1 MDTFKILDI
10 QPEIG
15 MNSTFKVVFN
25 KARGALMVVNE
36 ATSSVQAKGTKT
48 VIAAAVAALMA
59 SGAMAGDLTYDSID
73 KNEGTFKFLNGK
85 GETTHILTNASVP
98 QLIVDLNKAKDKGL
112 SAIIK
117 ALGQVNEENKTGTVF
132 GYAGGQNY
140 MEKSSHDLM
149 GEAAKVTA
157 NKTYKHIIEIMQ
169 KQFEPLH
176 SNSILILDKGTHT
189 IIGDA
194 EDNTSPI
201 VLGMVG
207 ADRVL
212 NPALNLAFFESEI
225 GKEASRSTEIVRHG
239 NSVVE
244 IESGNV
250 IGAIGA
256 SSAVNIGSGLTISKK
271 MSLESFEITGYVYTN
286 ASNTTT
292 TLNGDSILNVKGTG
306 CVAGAFAG
314 GSSIAVFDGVSNSTV
329 TGNSYFTLNNSKGN
343 EAHGSIN
350 TLAAG
355 IAGGGLAIGMASGD
369 AVSKVEGSTVIDLQN
384 GLAAGVM
391 GGGMALSVDGG
402 TMMDFFN
409 GTLHA
414 ENNAFKPIN
423 ELGKKISEKLQRFSP
438 KLTETVKTESGTAS
452 AESHDITIK
461 VGTGMTTL
469 GLVGG
474 GMAAT
479 YQNNHPASSAV
490 STAKADNVTILLGG
504 NEAKP
509 DQTFDGAW
517 KSGLIS
523 AIKNLGA
530 SGGKAK
536 VDNVVEFAT
545 AIDDYDGAT
554 IGVLGGGIALGYDSM
569 RGDNGEHSP
578 KADASVKNVGIQVNS
593 GYNVALVAGGFAVG
607 SGHSL
612 TGKDVL
618 ASANVDEDVLVNIAG
633 GETIGLMG
641 GGVAVWTGSKEAHE
655 GVGVEANVG
664 NVTFNVA
671 GGSVDGLFGGGLAV
685 DDSNPEVGG
694 VYEDARNAE
703 ANVGNVN
710 INVAGGKV
718 GRLHVEVFNEV
729 ENYPSG
735 EGKDTPDMKLYLK
748 AGLKA
753 IQDGKAA
760 IVGGGMAA
768 GNSIAIAE
776 DGSAKDAAGAR
787 VEVANINISGGVIGE
802 DNDGMQGNIYGGGIA
817 STGGTTWVGTSN
829 ITVAGGTIHGD
840 IYGGG
845 LSIGGT
851 YGKGHECYNDALS
864 AVDTTNI
871 TLDAGSLNGN
881 VYLGGRVLEE
891 GANANNK
898 GKANATVAS
907 GTLTIYKDF
916 KFLKADAVI
925 DGSGADSATLN
936 FVNGYDFSKT
946 EASEVALLDGSDRIV
961 IKGFDKLES
970 GDLVTG
976 ADYDMGGKTS
986 VEVTGNYEFGAI
998 SSANDSQTLT
1008 VKEGGALAVQSAQ
1021 ALANNF
1027 VVEEGVLALGT
1038 TARSADA
1045 RDALGKYNEKAGL
1058 YLSGTVDLAS
1068 AKINVGNVAAD
1079 VTTNVNLG
1087 SNGTLIVDATAPHED
1102 AAATTVTGTINAV
1115 EGSTLHYVNVA
1126 DQGIVTVDVD
1136 GKVKTTVD
1144 NLLFKVVEV
1153 GDGQNKFTFERATA
1167 SDLAGT
1173 GLGGFDGDALVGMAE
1188 NEVIGSLLDQANTA
1202 ITSGSQREARLNGA
1216 LNLAAA
1222 GGVQTAGIEAATM
1235 GIDQATKR
1243 AALTNV
1249 FQDGWTG
1256 FAEVTGTSLKMGGD
1270 SGALETKT
1278 ELGGITVG
1286 GEYTMGDMTFGV
1298 MGNFGTGDVEGE
1310 GDNNGVKND
1319 VDYYGVQGYAAKR
1332 MGQFN
1337 LVGQMGLMTT
1347 KNDVTSADGDSA
1359 DIDATIFTIGA
1370 RGEMA
1375 FQLSKSCQA
1384 VPYVGLN
1391 YLRVATDGYNTAKG
1405 LSVDDMDQNLVSM
1418 PIGVV
1423 FSGNMDLAS
1432 GWTLRPTVDV
1442 AYVHTFGDTDVE
1454 ATTKFGAAAIN
1465 TNLDVWSENVG
1476 RVGFGLEARKDALSF
1491 GGQIGGAFGD
1501 NDHREFY
1508 GQLNMKYLF

>member
-1 MDTFKILDI
+1 
-10 QPEIG
+10 

-48 VIAAAVAALMA
+48 VIAAAVTALMA
-59 SGAMAGDLTYDSID
+59 GGAMAANLTYDSIVEE
-73 KNEGTFKFLNGK
+73 EGTFKFISGG
-85 GETTHILTNASVP
+85 GEETHILTNASVP
-98 QLIVDLNKAKDKGL
+98 QLIQELQEANDLNSFL
-112 SAIIK
+112 SALAQANSEK
-117 ALGQVNEENKTGTVF
+117 KTGILL

-140 MEKSSHDLM
+140 MDGSTYTFISAIANQIPE
-149 GEAAKVTA
+149 GEETVKRILEVT
-157 NKTYKHIIEIMQ
+157 K
-169 KQFEPLH
+169 KQFDAVDSASSLH
-176 SNSILILDKGTHT
+176 IDHGTHT
-189 IIGDA
+189 IVGTSDSR
-194 EDNTSPI
+194 TSPV
-201 VLGMVG
+201 VLGLVG
-207 ADRVL
+207 SDRVL
-212 NPALNLAFFESEI
+212 ATGFLDDGNTELV
-225 GKEASRSTEIVRHG
+225 RSG
-239 NSVVE
+239 DSVVE
-244 IESGNV
+244 VKSGNV
-250 IGAIGA
+250 IGASIAG
-256 SSAVNIGSGLTISKK
+256 SAINVTDA
-271 MSLESFEITGYVYTN
+271 T
-286 ASNTTT
+286 ANTT
-292 TLNGDSILNVKGTG
+292 LDGMSRLNVTDTG
-306 CVAGAFAG
+306 CIAGAFVG
-314 GSSIAVFDGVSNSTV
+314 GSAVSILGGKAESLVTDGSQFVLDNKTENSP
-329 TGNSYFTLNNSKGN
+329 N
-343 EAHGSIN
+343 GSIN
-350 TLAAG
+350 TLATG
-355 IAGGGLAIGMASGD
+355 IAGGGLAAGILGGNAISEVRG
-369 AVSKVEGSTVIDLQN
+369 ETTIDLRN
-384 GLAAGVM
+384 GLAMGVM
-391 GGGMALSVDGG
+391 GGGMALS
-402 TMMDFFN
+402 
-409 GTLHA
+409 
-414 ENNAFKPIN
+414 
-423 ELGKKISEKLQRFSP
+423 ISKATPS
-438 KLTETVKTESGTAS
+438 KAS
-452 AESHDITIK
+452 ATSDNIK
-461 VGTGMTTL
+461 IDVGTGMTTL

-474 GMAAT
+474 GVAAT
-479 YQNNHPASSAV
+479 YHKGDNASEANS
-490 STAKADNVTILLGG
+490 STGQIHITLGG
-504 NEAKP
+504 DVAQP
-509 DQTFDGAW
+509 DQTFEN
-517 KSGLIS
+517 KSGLIQT
-523 AIKNLGA
+523 IKNL
-530 SGGKAK
+530 
-536 VDNVVEFAT
+536 AT
-545 AIDDYDGAT
+545 NDSVTKDKLLQFVTDIDDYDGAT
-554 IGVLGGGIALGYDSM
+554 IGVLGGGIALGYES
-569 RGDNGEHSP
+569 GA
-578 KADASVKNVGIQVNS
+578 KADGEDSIKANSSVTEVQLDVNS

-641 GGVAVWTGSKEAHE
+641 GGVAVWTGSKEAHKGL
-655 GVGVEANVG
+655 GVQANVD
-664 NVTFNVA
+664 NVTFNVE

-685 DDSNPEVGG
+685 DDSNPEVDG

-718 GRLHVEVFNEV
+718 GRLHVEAFNKIDK
-729 ENYPSG
+729 YPSG
-735 EGKDTPDMKLYLK
+735 EDKDKPDMKLYLK

-776 DGSAKDAAGAR
+776 GGTARDAAGAR
-787 VEVANINISGGVIGE
+787 VKVANINISGGVIGE
-802 DNDGMQGNIYGGGIA
+802 EKDGMQGNIYGGGIA

-845 LSIGGT
+845 LSIGGN

-864 AVDTTNI
+864 AVDTANV
-871 TLDAGSLNGN
+871 TLGAGSLKGN
-881 VYLGGRVLEE
+881 VYLGGRVLED
-891 GANANNK
+891 GATTK
-898 GKANATVAS
+898 GVAKATVGA

-916 KFLKADAVI
+916 NFLKADAVI
-925 DGSGADSATLN
+925 DGSGAESATLN
-936 FVNGYDFSKT
+936 FVNGYDFSKA

-1008 VKEGGALAVQSAQ
+1008 VKEGGALAVQSTVAPT
-1021 ALANNF
+1021 NKF

-1038 TARSADA
+1038 TARTSDA
-1045 RDALGKYNEKAGL
+1045 RDGLGKYNEKAGL
-1058 YLSGTVDLAS
+1058 YLSGQVNLAN
-1068 AKINVGNVAAD
+1068 AKINVGNVAAG

-1087 SNGTLIVDATAPHED
+1087 SNGTLIIDASDPKED
-1102 AAATTVTGTINAV
+1102 DHVATTVTGTIKAAD
-1115 EGSTLHYVNVA
+1115 GSTLHYVNVA

-1136 GKVKTTVD
+1136 VAQGGKMTTTVD

-1153 GDGQNKFTFERATA
+1153 GSGPNKFTFERATA

-1188 NEVIGSLLDQANTA
+1188 NEVIGSLLDEANTA
-1202 ITSGSQREARLNGA
+1202 ITSGNQREARLNGA

-1370 RGEMA
+1370 RSEMA
-1375 FQLSKSCQA
+1375 FQISKSCQA

-1418 PIGVV
+1418 PIGVA

-1508 GQLNMKYLF
+1508 GQLNVKYLF

>member
-1 MDTFKILDI
+1 
-10 QPEIG
+10 

-48 VIAAAVAALMA
+48 VIAAAVTALMA
-59 SGAMAGDLTYDSID
+59 VGTMAGDLTYDSIV

-98 QLIVDLNKAKDKGL
+98 QLIVDLNNAKDKGL
-112 SAIIK
+112 SVIIE
-117 ALGQVNEENKTGTVF
+117 ALGQFNEENKTGTVF

-149 GEAAKVTA
+149 GIAAEVTD

-169 KQFEPLH
+169 KQFEPLD

-212 NPALNLAFFESEI
+212 NPALNLALDKNEI
-225 GKEASRSTEIVRHG
+225 GKQASRSTEIVRHG

-271 MSLESFEITGYVYTN
+271 KSLGPVEITGYVYTN

-409 GTLHA
+409 GTLDA
-414 ENNAFKPIN
+414 ENDAFKPIN
-423 ELGKKISEKLQRFSP
+423 ELGKKISEKLKGFSP
-438 KLTETVKTESGTAS
+438 ELTDTVKTESGTAL

-536 VDNVVEFAT
+536 VDKVVEFAT

-612 TGKDVL
+612 TGEDVL
-618 ASANVDEDVLVNIAG
+618 SSANVDENVLVNIAG
-633 GETIGLMG
+633 GETVGLMG

-655 GVGVEANVG
+655 GVGVKANVG
-664 NVTFNVA
+664 NVTFNVT

-685 DDSNPEVGG
+685 DDSNPENGG
-694 VYEDARNAE
+694 SYVDARNAE

-802 DNDGMQGNIYGGGIA
+802 EKAGMQGNIYGGGIA

-829 ITVAGGTIHGD
+829 ITVAGGTINGD

-845 LSIGGT
+845 LSIGGN
-851 YGKGHECYNDALS
+851 YGVGHECYNDALS
-864 AVDTTNI
+864 AVDTANV
-871 TLDAGSLNGN
+871 TLGAGSLKGN
-881 VYLGGRVLEE
+881 VYLGGRVLED
-891 GANANNK
+891 GANTK
-898 GKANATVAS
+898 GVAKATVGA

-916 KFLKADAVI
+916 KFLADDAVI
-925 DGSGADSATLN
+925 DGSGAESATLN
-936 FVNGYDFSKT
+936 FVNGYDFSKA
-946 EASEVALLDGSDRIV
+946 EASEVALLDQPAGIV
-961 IKGFDKLES
+961 IKGFDKLDS

-976 ADYDMGGKTS
+976 ANYDMGVKTS
-986 VEVTGNYEFGAI
+986 VEVTGNYEFGEILNAT
-998 SSANDSQTLT
+998 ATQTMAVT
-1008 VKEGGALAVQSAQ
+1008 EGGALAVQSA
-1021 ALANNF
+1021 AAPANKF

-1038 TARSADA
+1038 TAKTADA
-1045 RDALGKYNEKAGL
+1045 REGLGRYNEKAGL
-1058 YLSGTVDLAS
+1058 YLSGTVNLTNAS
-1068 AKINVGNVAAD
+1068 INVGETKAKNG
-1079 VTTNVNLG
+1079 VNIG
-1087 SNGTLIVDATAPHED
+1087 SNGTLIVDASVDDGQEGNLSTDVTGKITGEKGSTIHYVHVADKGVVEVEHEGF
-1102 AAATTVTGTINAV
+1102 TTV
-1115 EGSTLHYVNVA
+1115 
-1126 DQGIVTVDVD
+1126 
-1136 GKVKTTVD
+1136 TVD
-1144 NLLFKVVEV
+1144 NLLYKVVKVENE
-1153 GDGQNKFTFERATA
+1153 DNQYTFKIATG
-1167 SDLAGT
+1167 SELAGT
-1173 GLGGFDGDALVGMAE
+1173 GLEHFDGAALDGMAD

-1235 GIDQATKR
+1235 ANDQATKR

-1249 FQDGWTG
+1249 FKDGWTG

-1310 GDNNGVKND
+1310 GDSDGVKND

-1375 FQLSKSCQA
+1375 FQISKSCQA

-1418 PIGVV
+1418 PIGVA

>member
-1 MDTFKILDI
+1 M
-10 QPEIG
+10 
-15 MNSTFKVVFN
+15 
-25 KARGALMVVNE
+25 
-36 ATSSVQAKGTKT
+36 
-48 VIAAAVAALMA
+48 
-59 SGAMAGDLTYDSID
+59 
-73 KNEGTFKFLNGK
+73 
-85 GETTHILTNASVP
+85 
-98 QLIVDLNKAKDKGL
+98 
-112 SAIIK
+112 
-117 ALGQVNEENKTGTVF
+117 
-132 GYAGGQNY
+132 
-140 MEKSSHDLM
+140 
-149 GEAAKVTA
+149 
-157 NKTYKHIIEIMQ
+157 
-169 KQFEPLH
+169 
-176 SNSILILDKGTHT
+176 
-189 IIGDA
+189 
-194 EDNTSPI
+194 
-201 VLGMVG
+201 
-207 ADRVL
+207 
-212 NPALNLAFFESEI
+212 
-225 GKEASRSTEIVRHG
+225 
-239 NSVVE
+239 
-244 IESGNV
+244 
-250 IGAIGA
+250 
-256 SSAVNIGSGLTISKK
+256 
-271 MSLESFEITGYVYTN
+271 
-286 ASNTTT
+286 
-292 TLNGDSILNVKGTG
+292 
-306 CVAGAFAG
+306 
-314 GSSIAVFDGVSNSTV
+314 
-329 TGNSYFTLNNSKGN
+329 
-343 EAHGSIN
+343 
-350 TLAAG
+350 
-355 IAGGGLAIGMASGD
+355 
-369 AVSKVEGSTVIDLQN
+369 
-384 GLAAGVM
+384 
-391 GGGMALSVDGG
+391 
-402 TMMDFFN
+402 
-409 GTLHA
+409 
-414 ENNAFKPIN
+414 
-423 ELGKKISEKLQRFSP
+423 
-438 KLTETVKTESGTAS
+438 
-452 AESHDITIK
+452 
-461 VGTGMTTL
+461 
-469 GLVGG
+469 
-474 GMAAT
+474 
-479 YQNNHPASSAV
+479 
-490 STAKADNVTILLGG
+490 
-504 NEAKP
+504 
-509 DQTFDGAW
+509 
-517 KSGLIS
+517 
-523 AIKNLGA
+523 
-530 SGGKAK
+530 
-536 VDNVVEFAT
+536 
-545 AIDDYDGAT
+545 
-554 IGVLGGGIALGYDSM
+554 
-569 RGDNGEHSP
+569 
-578 KADASVKNVGIQVNS
+578 
-593 GYNVALVAGGFAVG
+593 
-607 SGHSL
+607 
-612 TGKDVL
+612 
-618 ASANVDEDVLVNIAG
+618 
-633 GETIGLMG
+633 
-641 GGVAVWTGSKEAHE
+641 
-655 GVGVEANVG
+655 
-664 NVTFNVA
+664 

-685 DDSNPEVGG
+685 DDSNPEVGD

-802 DNDGMQGNIYGGGIA
+802 EKDGMQGNIYGGGIA

-845 LSIGGT
+845 LSIGGN

-864 AVDTTNI
+864 AVDTANV
-871 TLDAGSLNGN
+871 TLGAGSLKGN
-881 VYLGGRVLEE
+881 VYLGGRVLED
-891 GANANNK
+891 GATTK
-898 GKANATVAS
+898 GVAKATVGA

-916 KFLKADAVI
+916 KFLADDAVI
-925 DGSGADSATLN
+925 DGSGAESATLN
-936 FVNGYDFSKT
+936 FVNGYDFSKA
-946 EASEVALLDGSDRIV
+946 EASEVALLDLHAGIV
-961 IKGFDKLES
+961 IKGFDKLDS

-976 ADYDMGGKTS
+976 ANYDMGNKTS
-986 VEVTGNYEFGAI
+986 VEVTGNYEFGEILNAT
-998 SSANDSQTLT
+998 ATQTMT

-1038 TARSADA
+1038 TARTADA

-1087 SNGTLIVDATAPHED
+1087 SNGTLIVDATAAHED
-1102 AAATTVTGTINAV
+1102 APATTVTGTINAV

-1153 GDGQNKFTFERATA
+1153 GDGQNKFTFERATG

-1188 NEVIGSLLDQANTA
+1188 NEVIGSLLDEANTA
-1202 ITSGSQREARLNGA
+1202 ITSGNQREARLNGA

-1391 YLRVATDGYNTAKG
+1391 FLRVATDGYNTAKG

-1418 PIGVV
+1418 PIGVA

-1508 GQLNMKYLF
+1508 GQLNVKYLF